1 MGAAVSG
8 SPLSGKTVYFPSMS
22 EAGVRVIAAA
32 FRSVGIDA
40 KSMPPSDEE
49 TMVLGGRHSSG
60 EECLPLKVT
69 LGDALKLLVHGK
81 IAPDRMAIF
90 MPTSDGPCR
99 FGQYGP
105 YIKEVLKE
113 MGYDGVTV
121 VSPTCEDG
129 YSGVGEHAD
138 ELLRT
143 AWRAMIAGELLT
155 KLLLRTRPY
164 ELEKGASD
172 AAYQAALSDLC
183 ATVESRGKNPKE
195 RMARLKES
203 LVRGRRML
211 RDVRADFS
219 DPRPLIGVV
228 GEIFCRLNTFSND
241 DVVRKVEEAGGECW
255 ISDVSEWLWYTNAA
269 HLHLLKRFRKH
280 LTFEMF
286 GARLKWHFQHKDERD
301 LYTVFGDDFRGYEEA
316 DDIRDVLD
324 LARPYLVPEGTLG
337 EMLLSVAKTVYL
349 HRKGADGVL
358 DINPF
363 SCMNGIVSEAIYPR
377 LSRDCDGLPVRVFY
391 FDGTRAD
398 RRYELDI
405 FMDLVREYSARKRTV
420 RTLPP
425 GLGRAAA
432 FRGSPPTALERRHPL
447 GHPCELRRPLGGC
460 GGARPPPAGPDLSPR
475 GPCRVQ
481 CAAGG
486 VRPLGD
492 GERVGGHFREPRRR
506 RVRPRHGPELPRCG
520 AEGGPLVA
528 GQALRG
534 GPRLPFPPSRP
545 TFHRGRRAAR
555 PRSSQ

>member
-8 SPLSGKTVYFPSMS
+8 SPLSGKTVYFPAMS

-69 LGDALKLLVHGK
+69 LGDALKLLVHGEVP
-81 IAPDRMAIF
+81 PDRMAIF

-105 YIKEVLKE
+105 YIKGVLEE
-113 MGYDGVTV
+113 MGYGGVTV
-121 VSPTCEDG
+121 ISPTCEDG
-129 YSGVGEHAD
+129 YSGIGEHAD

-143 AWRAMIAGELLT
+143 AWRAMIGGELLT

-172 AAYQAALSDLC
+172 AAYEAALSDLC

-203 LVRGRRML
+203 LVRGRRLL
-211 RDVRADFS
+211 RGVPADFS
-219 DPRPLIGVV
+219 DPRPLIGIV

-255 ISDVSEWLWYTNAA
+255 ISDVSEWLWYTNAS
-269 HLHLLKRFRKH
+269 HIHLLKRFRKH
-280 LTFEMF
+280 LTMEMF
-286 GARLKWHFQHKDERD
+286 GAKLKWHFQHKDERE
-301 LYTVFGDDFRGYEEA
+301 LHGVFGDDFRGYEEA

-398 RRYELDI
+398 RRYELEI

-420 RTLPP
+420 RALPP
-425 GLGRAAA
+425 ELGRAAA
-432 FRGSPPTALERRHPL
+432 VSA
-447 GHPCELRRPLGGC
+447 
-460 GGARPPPAGPDLSPR
+460 
-475 GPCRVQ
+475 
-481 CAAGG
+481 
-486 VRPLGD
+486 
-492 GERVGGHFREPRRR
+492 
-506 RVRPRHGPELPRCG
+506 
-520 AEGGPLVA
+520 
-528 GQALRG
+528 
-534 GPRLPFPPSRP
+534 
-545 TFHRGRRAAR
+545 
-555 PRSSQ
+555 